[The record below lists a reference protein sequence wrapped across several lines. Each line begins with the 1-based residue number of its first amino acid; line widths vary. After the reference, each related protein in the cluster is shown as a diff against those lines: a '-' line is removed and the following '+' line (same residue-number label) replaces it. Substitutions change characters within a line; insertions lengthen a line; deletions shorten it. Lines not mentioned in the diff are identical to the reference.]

1 MSQRIDKYL
10 WCIRVFK
17 TRSLATQA
25 CKEGKVFVGNTE
37 AKASRELKAKDVI
50 TVKKGPIRYAY
61 RVIAFPK
68 NRIAAKLVPEFAL
81 DLTPPEEREK
91 LLMLELALK
100 DRDWFGLGRP
110 TKKNRRE
117 MDKFLSDDDD

>member
-1 MSQRIDKYL
+1 MGTS
-10 WCIRVFK
+10 
-17 TRSLATQA
+17 
-25 CKEGKVFVGNTE
+25 E
-37 AKASRELKAKDVI
+37 AKASRELKANDLI

-61 RVIAFPK
+61 RVVAFPK